1 MSMFQIFFIRFKY
14 FSSELFW
21 SNRRRMQN
29 QSNCAT
35 LYIKWKVGPINWP
48 PFFFPY
54 LMKIHPT
61 RHLVNTMLIINNKL
75 FSERVFIKI
84 CMHGPWGLI
93 PTDSLKL
100 WNIPKFLPLKWK
112 NLETILQSK
121 WTHWINWSMYVRY
134 QVELLKKLPIF
145 CKCNWIIS

>member
-1 MSMFQIFFIRFKY
+1 MSKLRTPDLNTAAVWPSSLVWQLLSSKVKIMLITLMLPPLSRYLGGFLNIMSMFQIFFIRFKY

-75 FSERVFIKI
+75 FSEGVIIKI
-84 CMHGPWGLI
+84 CM
-93 PTDSLKL
+93 
-100 WNIPKFLPLKWK
+100 
-112 NLETILQSK
+112 
-121 WTHWINWSMYVRY
+121 VR
-134 QVELLKKLPIF
+134 EG
-145 CKCNWIIS
+145 